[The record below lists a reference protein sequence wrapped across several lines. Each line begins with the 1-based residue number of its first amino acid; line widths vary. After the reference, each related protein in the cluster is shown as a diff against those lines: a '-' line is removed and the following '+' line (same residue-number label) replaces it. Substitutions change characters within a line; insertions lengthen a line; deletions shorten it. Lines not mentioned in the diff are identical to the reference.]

1 MLVFSVLAVEPSAL
15 LTVPGYSLDFSTHR
29 YRVSQDCPVQ
39 RVALSACLDVL
50 VLAGLAGWIS
60 SQALIEMWS
69 HPSFEEAILMG
80 ISNQG
85 FRRARRGLIS
95 DICLELGHLQAA

>member
-1 MLVFSVLAVEPSAL
+1 MLVFSVLVVEPLAL
-15 LTVPGYSLDFSTHR
+15 LTGPGYSLDFSTHR
-29 YRVSQDCPVQ
+29 YRVSRDRPVQ
-39 RVALSACLDVL
+39 SVALSVSLDVL
-50 VLAGLAGWIS
+50 VLVGLAEWLS

-85 FRRARRGLIS
+85 FHRVRRGLIS
-95 DICLELGHLQAA
+95 DICLELGHLLAA